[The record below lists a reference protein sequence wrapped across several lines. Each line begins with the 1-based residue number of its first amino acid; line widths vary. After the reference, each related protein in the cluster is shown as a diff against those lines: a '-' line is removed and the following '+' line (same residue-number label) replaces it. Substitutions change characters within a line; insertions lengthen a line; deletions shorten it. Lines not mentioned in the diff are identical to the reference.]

1 MIFLTEFIF
10 LKLESYRRNY
20 HIRYANKIKAFW
32 IRYSKYNVSP
42 MSSFYFL
49 YKILFAEYRKLA
61 TSKYLINSSVQK
73 VHITNKDDTVVKVTL
88 DQELTNSNTSD
99 ENDVFVASFIA
110 QNNNEIS
117 YSNIVIKNEEDNE
130 NIGTNE
136 NLNKTYSENKN
147 EYENNWTKILGVLEK
162 VYIFKNWQ
170 TKIRN
175 KKP

>member
-1 MIFLTEFIF
+1 M
-10 LKLESYRRNY
+10 
-20 HIRYANKIKAFW
+20 
-32 IRYSKYNVSP
+32 
-42 MSSFYFL
+42 

-99 ENDVFVASFIA
+99 ENDVVASFIS
-110 QNNNEIS
+110 QNNNVIS
-117 YSNIVIKNEEDNE
+117 YSNIVIGNEENNE

-147 EYENNWTKILGVLEK
+147 EHDNNWTKILEVLEK
-162 VYIFKNWQ
+162 VLEKVNILINYF
-170 TKIRN
+170 
-175 KKP
+175 

>member
-1 MIFLTEFIF
+1 M
-10 LKLESYRRNY
+10 
-20 HIRYANKIKAFW
+20 
-32 IRYSKYNVSP
+32 
-42 MSSFYFL
+42 

-147 EYENNWTKILGVLEK
+147 EYENNWTKIGVLEK